1 MKSLTPK
8 QLLIGA
14 CFGAAASLIAATPW
28 GLLISALS
36 AIDLPMDANKVTW
49 TTLAWP
55 AVVKGGLAGVVITM
69 GWSFQRVNPVER
81 A

>member
-1 MKSLTPK
+1 MRSLTAK

-14 CFGAAASLIAATPW
+14 CFGAAVSLIAATPW

-36 AIDLPMDANKVTW
+36 AIDLPMDANKVAW

-55 AVVKGGLAGVVITM
+55 ALLKGGLAGVVITM
-69 GWSFQRVNPVER
+69 GWSCQRGNPVER
-81 A
+81 V